1 MQNSALSNK
10 TSMVNYFSNTCHM
23 SHPVDK
29 KQSSPQRLSPE
40 ASCLQNFFTLVGLN
54 RFSEV
59 CSSINSFSTE
69 LFFNAQELVVFS
81 KTLRPAWS
89 SSLDLTRCQ
98 THRKVSNESV
108 LSLTT
113 AVASHHTP
121 SCLLGHLHSFN
132 TLCHRPNLVNL
143 EQKCIA
149 GFFIDSL

>member
-1 MQNSALSNK
+1 M
-10 TSMVNYFSNTCHM
+10 
-23 SHPVDK
+23 DR
-29 KQSSPQRLSPE
+29 KQSASQCLPPKTRSARDFNLVRLNW
-40 ASCLQNFFTLVGLN
+40 L
-54 RFSEV
+54 SEV
-59 CSSINSFSTE
+59 CSRINSFRTKF
-69 LFFNAQELVVFS
+69 FFNTQELVVFS